1 MAQTKIY
8 GRVVDIFE
16 PRTGTNKNGEPWQFQ
31 DIVIEETDGEYTQ
44 PIGCTIDNY
53 KITQEQCDILAD
65 SLQNGNM
72 VTASVNI
79 SGREYTKM
87 DGTTAYSVN
96 LKVWKIEDGDTRES
110 KPRQSR
116 PSDQPLTISV
126 NRTTELPFG

>member
-65 SLQNGNM
+65 SLQNGTM

-79 SGREYTKM
+79 SGREYTKK

-110 KPRQSR
+110 KPSQSR
-116 PSDQPLTISV
+116 PSGQPLTINV
-126 NRTTELPFG
+126 NKTQLPFD